1 MSLQVKIQENKIEL
15 LNSFVNMNKEDLEFK
30 PAENVWSVLEV
41 LEHIFMI
48 NKAVLKV
55 IVTPPIENHE
65 SSTYELFGEN
75 KLNHLIVTKRANK
88 VPAPD
93 FSNPT
98 GRFASIQDAEQNLN
112 SLIDKIVEHINNN
125 KIEEE
130 TITVK
135 HPMLGE
141 MTKVDWI
148 HFMIAHT
155 NRHLLQI
162 EEVKSS
168 APSGL

>member
-1 MSLQVKIQENKIEL
+1 MSLQAKIQDNKIQL
-15 LNSFVNMNKEDLEFK
+15 LNSFLNLNKEEIEFK

-55 IVTPPIENHE
+55 IVTPALEKSNNT
-65 SSTYELFGEN
+65 SYELFGES

-88 VPAPD
+88 VPAPE

-98 GRFASIQDAEQNLN
+98 GLFTTITDAEQNLN
-112 SLIDKIVEHINNN
+112 SLIDKIVDYINEIN
-125 KIEEE
+125 IEQE
-130 TITVK
+130 TITLK
-135 HPMLGE
+135 HPILGD

-162 EEVKSS
+162 EELKAVAKN
-168 APSGL
+168 